1 MKNIVLHTD
10 NISKNFKS
18 FCALKN
24 VSVTLE
30 KGKVYGLI
38 GKNGAGKTSLMRII
52 SGLSFQSSGSY
63 TLFGEI
69 NEKGIQTARRKIGCL
84 IEYPSLNGS
93 MNAKDNLTLHMI
105 MRGIKSKTLADEL
118 LTLVGLSAEP
128 KKKVNDFSL
137 GMRQRLGIAV
147 ALVGDPELLILDEPI
162 NGLDPIGVVEIRKL
176 IRSLAEQRAM
186 TVLISSHN
194 LPELYQTAS
203 DYIIID
209 HGEIKKILDLKQLE
223 QECQHYIC
231 VKTKMV
237 TQLVSVLE
245 NELHTNKFKVADEQT
260 INIYDFVGNEE
271 ILAKA
276 LCDNKIIATRFAV
289 EGESLESYFI
299 KVIGGDTVC

>member
-1 MKNIVLHTD
+1 
-10 NISKNFKS
+10 
-18 FCALKN
+18 
-24 VSVTLE
+24 
-30 KGKVYGLI
+30 
-38 GKNGAGKTSLMRII
+38 MRII

-69 NEKGIQTARRKIGCL
+69 NEKGIQTARQKTGCL

-128 KKKVNDFSL
+128 KKKVKDFSL

-147 ALVGDPELLILDEPI
+147 ALVGDPELLILNEPI

-209 HGEIKKILDLKQLE
+209 HA
-223 QECQHYIC
+223 Y
-231 VKTKMV
+231 
-237 TQLVSVLE
+237 S
-245 NELHTNKFKVADEQT
+245 AP
-260 INIYDFVGNEE
+260 
-271 ILAKA
+271 
-276 LCDNKIIATRFAV
+276 
-289 EGESLESYFI
+289 
-299 KVIGGDTVC
+299 

>member
-1 MKNIVLHTD
+1 MKNTVLETD
-10 NISKNFKS
+10 RISKKFRS
-18 FCALKN
+18 FEALRD

-52 SGLSFQSSGSY
+52 SGLSYPTGGSY
-63 TLFGEI
+63 TLFGESD
-69 NEKGIQTARRKIGCL
+69 EKGIQAARRKIGCL

-93 MNAKDNLTLHMI
+93 MNAKDNLTLHMV
-105 MRGIKSKTLADEL
+105 MRGIKNKALADEL
-118 LTLVGLSAEP
+118 IGLVGLSSEP
-128 KKKVNDFSL
+128 KKKVRDYSL

-176 IRSLAEQRAM
+176 IRNLAETRGM
-186 TVLISSHN
+186 TILISSHN

-209 HGEIKKILDLKQLE
+209 HGEIKKILDQEQLE
-223 QECQHYIC
+223 QECQHYIS
-231 VKTKMV
+231 VRTKMV
-237 TQLVSVLE
+237 NELAGVLE
-245 NELHTNKFKVADEQT
+245 NVLHTKKYRIADEQT
-260 INIYDFVGNEE
+260 VNIYDFVGKEE
-271 ILAKA
+271 TLAEA
-276 LCDNKIIATRFAV
+276 LCDNRIIATRFAV

-299 KVIGGDTVC
+299 KVIGGETV

>member
-1 MKNIVLHTD
+1 MKKIVLQTD
-10 NISKNFKS
+10 KICKNFRS
-18 FCALKN
+18 FTALKD

-63 TLFGEI
+63 TLFGADD
-69 NEKGIQTARRKIGCL
+69 EKGIQKARRKIGCL

-93 MNAKDNLTLHMI
+93 MNAKDNLTLHMV

-118 LTLVGLSAEP
+118 LELVGLNAEP
-128 KKKVNDFSL
+128 KKKVKDFSL

-176 IRSLAEQRAM
+176 IISLAQQRGM
-186 TVLISSHN
+186 TILISSHN
-194 LPELYQTAS
+194 LPELYQTAT

-209 HGEIKKILDLKQLE
+209 HGKIKKILDLPQLE

-231 VKTKMV
+231 VRTKKV
-237 TQLVSVLE
+237 KELVGVLE
-245 NELHTNKFKVADEQT
+245 NKMHTNRYSVADENT
-260 INIYDFVGNEE
+260 VNIYDFVGSEE
-271 ILAKA
+271 TLAQA
-276 LCDNKIIATRFAV
+276 LCDNSIPATRFAL

-299 KVIGGDTVC
+299 KVIGGEEV